1 MTQLIIVVLVVV
13 VVVIIVVGGNTTDEE
28 YTFGVL
34 GIPLEVL
41 QEQLRIRVASG
52 SQASTSMSV
61 PSSTSLDKVETMYSC
76 AIGIH
81 SKTDE
86 KRLDSLRS

>member
-1 MTQLIIVVLVVV
+1 MVLVVV

-41 QEQLRIRVASG
+41 QEQLRMRVASG
-52 SQASTSMSV
+52 SRAS
-61 PSSTSLDKVETMYSC
+61 
-76 AIGIH
+76 I
-81 SKTDE
+81 
-86 KRLDSLRS
+86 